1 MYYWRGGLSQS
12 MSSTCTCTVCF
23 QWVVCHMCRH
33 HFIST
38 QTQSSAK
45 QRQICWRQ
53 CYSSWRPI
61 STNIVYCVYL
71 NVLDNLIWLCPAQFL
86 SPLTTIVVI
95 WRYISKIEFLKLN
108 FITSFQSSVCSQ
120 FGKRRGAAWDKVWFR
135 GGARKKRHL
144 DLTFISGA
152 DPLSGVN
159 SPRSW
164 LWNREWLY
172 TCLLQSSSCK
182 IPFKFSRG
190 LKGRL
195 WEACSRLSPVIL
207 LGCQ

>member
-33 HFIST
+33 HFIAT

-53 CYSSWRPI
+53 CYSSWRSI

-108 FITSFQSSVCSQ
+108 FITFIAQFPELCALSLGRGEEPPETKSDLEGGQEKKDTLTSLSSLELILSLAWILQGAGCGTESGFILAYCKVPHVKSHLNSQ
-120 FGKRRGAAWDKVWFR
+120 EGWKDGFE
-135 GGARKKRHL
+135 RHVH
-144 DLTFISGA
+144 A
-152 DPLSGVN
+152 
-159 SPRSW
+159 
-164 LWNREWLY
+164 Y
-172 TCLLQSSSCK
+172 LQ
-182 IPFKFSRG
+182 
-190 LKGRL
+190 
-195 WEACSRLSPVIL
+195 WYY
-207 LGCQ
+207 

>member
-135 GGARKKRHL
+135 GGQEKKDTLTSLSSLELILSLAWILQGAGCGTESGFILAYCKVPHVKSHLNSQEGWKDGFERHVH
-144 DLTFISGA
+144 A
-152 DPLSGVN
+152 
-159 SPRSW
+159 
-164 LWNREWLY
+164 Y
-172 TCLLQSSSCK
+172 LQ
-182 IPFKFSRG
+182 
-190 LKGRL
+190 
-195 WEACSRLSPVIL
+195 WYY
-207 LGCQ
+207 